1 MTVRGT
7 VRAWVD
13 AALVYDGDASGV
25 DIGRSYGVSPNTVYA
40 IRNRRSWKCLS
51 A

>member
-1 MTVRGT
+1 M
-7 VRAWVD
+7 D
-13 AALVYDGDASGV
+13 AYKVKQLASDASGV